1 VLPNPSDGVIVHD
14 LPPRRGRS
22 PHAAARRR
30 YRLAQWLSVALG
42 LAAAGCVISV
52 SAAHDG
58 LPAAA
63 LDPRFI
69 LQAIVLLVL
78 AGSLPWLLA
87 ELLWRRARRR
97 NFWEWQ

>member
-1 VLPNPSDGVIVHD
+1 VPPSPSDGVIVHD

-22 PHAAARRR
+22 PYAAARRR

-42 LAAAGCVISV
+42 LAAAGYVVWV
-52 SAAHDG
+52 SAAHAG
-58 LPAAA
+58 LSAAVP
-63 LDPRFI
+63 DPRFV
-69 LQAIVLLVL
+69 LQAIVLLIL
-78 AGSLPWLLA
+78 AGGLPWLLA